1 MLNGMKIY
9 IRGLKEIE
17 LSDSN
22 RKALNALIHY
32 LLERLVP
39 IALLCGLMGIVS
51 NLGARAD
58 DTIPLPLALPKAV
71 FAGTA
76 ANGKVTGNVEKLT
89 GKPRAIP
96 QVPKGTINLA
106 LHKKVTS
113 SAAPFNGSL
122 ELITNG
128 DKEARDDT
136 AVELK
141 PRLQWIKI
149 DLGAPSKLFYIVTW
163 HFHMEPIVFHSVI
176 VQISNDPNFLEGV
189 TTLFN
194 NDQENNAGLG
204 IGKDRE
210 YFETNEGKLVDAKGI
225 TSRYIRL
232 YSKGSTFRD
241 PLNRYTEVEVYGLPS
256 K

>member
-1 MLNGMKIY
+1 MIPK
-9 IRGLKEIE
+9 
-17 LSDSN
+17 
-22 RKALNALIHY
+22 
-32 LLERLVP
+32 VP
-39 IALLCGLMGIVS
+39 V
-51 NLGARAD
+51 
-58 DTIPLPLALPKAV
+58 
-71 FAGTA
+71 
-76 ANGKVTGNVEKLT
+76 
-89 GKPRAIP
+89 
-96 QVPKGTINLA
+96 GTINLA

-122 ELITNG
+122 DLITDG
-128 DKEARDDT
+128 DKEARDDS

-149 DLGAPSKLFYIVTW
+149 DLGASHKLFYIVTW

-176 VQISNDPNFLEGV
+176 VQVCNDPNFIEGV

-225 TSRYIRL
+225 TARYVRL
-232 YSKGSTFRD
+232 WSKGSTYRD
-241 PLNRYTEVEVYGLPS
+241 PLNRYTEVEVYGLPT